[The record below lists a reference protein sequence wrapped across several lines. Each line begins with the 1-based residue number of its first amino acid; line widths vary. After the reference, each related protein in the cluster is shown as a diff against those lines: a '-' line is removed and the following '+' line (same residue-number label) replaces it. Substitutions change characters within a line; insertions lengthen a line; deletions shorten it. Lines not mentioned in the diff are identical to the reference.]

1 MYQVVTMFGD
11 NEPWWFF
18 ENWEDDIEIEE
29 SFDSF
34 EEAQAEYEKNGLQSK
49 INMSI
54 SMQKATF

>member
-1 MYQVVTMFGD
+1 MYQVVIMFGD

-34 EEAQAEYEKNGLQSK
+34 EEAQAEYEKMAYNQK
-49 INMSI
+49 SI
-54 SMQKATF
+54 